1 MIFAEPGNELLRPL
15 PHPIPAQMT
24 MDNDW
29 IICGQSTPGG

>member
-1 MIFAEPGNELLRPL
+1 VTFAQPRNELLGPL

-29 IICGQSTPGG
+29 IICGQCPLGG